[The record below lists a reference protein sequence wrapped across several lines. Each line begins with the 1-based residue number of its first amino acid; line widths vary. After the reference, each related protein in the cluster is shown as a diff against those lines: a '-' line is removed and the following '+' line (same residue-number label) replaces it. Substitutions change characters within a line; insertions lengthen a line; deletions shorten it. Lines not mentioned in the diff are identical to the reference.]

1 MKPEDYIDENYVPTE
16 EDFLPE
22 KVDKKAQLRKDIRKQ
37 SGFNALAFIFLA
49 VMLLKDLFVR
59 DNSIYMLTSI
69 VTVVLSCLFLVIA
82 YFHIWRAH
90 SVQEMISWHR
100 RINDSSLLFKCL
112 FVIIAVIAVVG
123 AFISMKGEYP
133 WYLTAFV
140 IITLV
145 AIIAVLLWLFA
156 NHKQDSLG
164 EDIQRL
170 KELEDEEKLNE
181 GVKE

>member
-22 KVDKKAQLRKDIRKQ
+22 KVDKKAQLRKDIKKQ

-69 VTVVLSCLFLVIA
+69 VTVGLSCLFLVIA

-90 SVQEMISWHR
+90 SVHEMLSWHR
-100 RINDSSLLFKCL
+100 RINDSSLFFKWL
-112 FVIIAVIAVVG
+112 FVIIAVIAVIG